1 MSKTILI
8 TTILAVTGVGG
19 YWMWDAPDSSARGRK
34 TLADDRA
41 DDADEEDEDARTH
54 RHRLGEVRSTPSA
67 GGADA
72 SEIAALRGDLRS
84 LRAQVEADGGAP
96 GESEAALDDGAA
108 EPEGAAAPVEP
119 PSPHAIADAEL
130 EWGSDYASQLDD
142 QLDVEPLDDA
152 WASESETLAKETFAA
167 VGDGSVVG
175 AARCG
180 STLCR
185 VEITHDGE
193 GGHEAAVAAIRDDR
207 RWAGPFIAIPVDDGR
222 GPKTVVFLGREG
234 ETMPTPRSS
243 VHDYLDHG

>member
-8 TTILAVTGVGG
+8 TTILAVTGIGG
-19 YWMWDAPDSSARGRK
+19 YWMWDSPDSSARGRT
-34 TLADDRA
+34 TLADDLA
-41 DDADEEDEDARTH
+41 DDADEAEAEDASTH
-54 RHRLGEVRSTPSA
+54 RHRSGELRSTPSA

-84 LRAQVEADGGAP
+84 LRAQVEADGGVP
-96 GESEAALDDGAA
+96 SESEAALDGAA
-108 EPEGAAAPVEP
+108 EPEGAVVPVAP
-119 PSPHAIADAEL
+119 PSPQAIADAEL

-152 WASESETLAKETFAA
+152 WASESETLARETFAA

-185 VEITHDGE
+185 VEIAHDGE

-207 RWAGPFIAIPVDDGR
+207 GWPGPFIAIPVDDGR
-222 GPKTVVFLGREG
+222 GPKTVVFLGRDG
-234 ETMPTPRSS
+234 ETLPAPRSS